1 MISFG
6 FLPSFLFQEFHQMPS
21 NTAQSSG
28 EVPMQQRALPA
39 AIDAIERAISNLES
53 TMYTLQSQL
62 HPVLDSPEPEP
73 VSVGTAKAAVAPYQH
88 AEQVSDVASRIRA
101 LTSLA
106 SDLSSRLHV

>member
-1 MISFG
+1 
-6 FLPSFLFQEFHQMPS
+6 MPS
-21 NTAQSSG
+21 NTVQSIG
-28 EVPMQQRALPA
+28 EVPMQPMQQRALPA

-73 VSVGTAKAAVAPYQH
+73 VSVGTVKGAVAPYQH